1 MSIIEFNFKDKVNNT
16 QTNNLCKVK
25 NCPNKHRC
33 KKLTCKYCKKYG
45 HGISCCLKLTRKKK
59 KQKQNYKSSNNFN
72 NSFLPIEQEQQF
84 FSMMKNQQG
93 NYPISVSHT
102 KNHYG
107 SYETNIN
114 KHNHQTKVIMSVSET
129 TIVKY
134 EKKKW

>member
-45 HGISCCLKLTRKKK
+45 HGISCCFKLLRKK
-59 KQKQNYKSSNNFN
+59 KQKNNYSIENYTLTDN
-72 NSFLPIEQEQQF
+72 FLPVEKQQEF
-84 FSMMKNQQG
+84 YSMMKNKHG

-102 KNHYG
+102 KNHYA
-107 SYETNIN
+107 SHETNIN
-114 KHNHQTKVIMSVSET
+114 RHNHQTKVIMSISENT
-129 TIVKY
+129 TITY
-134 EKKKW
+134 EKKR